1 MKLDILSLG
10 LSSIGFGGLLYGF
23 SSAGDKGWDAPI
35 VYSTIAIGVIA
46 LVIFVLRQ
54 LKLDEPLLNLRIY
67 KYPMFALSSVISVVV
82 SAAMFSGM
90 ILTPLYVQTIR
101 GISPLDSGLLMLPGA
116 LAMGLMSPV
125 TGKLFDKYGARS
137 LAVIGLVITT
147 IATYMMSNLAADSDY
162 YYIMIVYT
170 IRMLG
175 MSMVM
180 MPIMTNGLNQLPMK
194 MNPHGT
200 AVNNTLQQVS
210 GAIGSAIFITIMN
223 ARMETKGASLFAE
236 AAKAGNVPTAADA
249 LAQFK
254 MQLSAQAMLEGIN
267 FTFFIATLV
276 TVVALVL
283 SLFVKRVDISKK

>member
-1 MKLDILSLG
+1 
-10 LSSIGFGGLLYGF
+10 
-23 SSAGDKGWDAPI
+23 
-35 VYSTIAIGVIA
+35 
-46 LVIFVLRQ
+46 
-54 LKLDEPLLNLRIY
+54 
-67 KYPMFALSSVISVVV
+67 
-82 SAAMFSGM
+82 
-90 ILTPLYVQTIR
+90 
-101 GISPLDSGLLMLPGA
+101 
-116 LAMGLMSPV
+116 
-125 TGKLFDKYGARS
+125 
-137 LAVIGLVITT
+137 
-147 IATYMMSNLAADSDY
+147 
-162 YYIMIVYT
+162 
-170 IRMLG
+170 MLG